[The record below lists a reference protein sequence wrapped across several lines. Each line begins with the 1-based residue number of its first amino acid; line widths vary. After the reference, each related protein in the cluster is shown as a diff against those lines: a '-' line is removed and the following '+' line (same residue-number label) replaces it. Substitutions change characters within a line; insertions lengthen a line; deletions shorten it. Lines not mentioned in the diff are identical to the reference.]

1 VSSQPSTLVDYL
13 SILRLRK
20 WLLVCS
26 VLVFVGGAWYMS
38 SRQVRQYS
46 ATAQVLLSQA
56 DSGQTSGHTSSQDAT
71 RYDETQ
77 AQVAQTAAVTKMA
90 VEHSGVDIEPSR
102 LLASSSVAVDGGA
115 DILEFTVTN
124 ANLDVAVRLVN
135 AYAKAFTVSRRT
147 LDTNGVKAA
156 LAGLDKHLASVKD
169 RFNAAQK
176 AHTLQASQRAEL
188 DRLIRQDQNLRTELS
203 LQTGGALFT
212 KPATGGNQIQPK
224 PVRDIVLGLF
234 AGLGF
239 GLILIALTEAVDTR
253 VRTAEEVSQTL
264 GLRLLARIPR
274 PTRNHR
280 APGRMA
286 VLQDEPGSSAEAF
299 RQLRVAFDFANLDV
313 HATTVL
319 VTSATEGEGKS
330 TTAAN
335 LAIALAR
342 TGRSVILADFD
353 LRRPVLDQ
361 AFDLTGRPGVTDV
374 LTGRLDVSDVLVQ
387 VAAGA
392 TPDHPETL
400 GGDTTFQVL
409 PAGGR
414 CANPSDLLESRSVTP
429 LLDELS
435 ARADV
440 VLIDGPP
447 MLAVSD
453 AVILSGKV
461 DAVMVVVRASLLRRS
476 PLREFRRMLDDAP
489 ALVLGFVF
497 AGSGREAGYGYGNG
511 YNADTGVTG
520 TAAPSAA
527 RRRRRPAEAAAANDG
542 GLWFERPFE

>member
-1 VSSQPSTLVDYL
+1 MSSQPSTLVDYL

-135 AYAKAFTVSRRT
+135 AYAKAFTVYRRT

-353 LRRPVLDQ
+353 LRRPVLDR
-361 AFDLTGRPGVTDV
+361 AFRQPRCDRRAHGSAR
-374 LTGRLDVSDVLVQ
+374 RQ
-387 VAAGA
+387 RRAGA
-392 TPDHPETL
+392 GRRRRHARPS
-400 GGDTTFQVL
+400 GDPRRGYNL
-409 PAGGR
+409 PGSAGR
-414 CANPSDLLESRSVTP
+414 WPMRKSQR
-429 LLDELS
+429 S
-435 ARADV
+435 ARVAE
-440 VLIDGPP
+440 G
-447 MLAVSD
+447 D
-453 AVILSGKV
+453 A
-461 DAVMVVVRASLLRRS
+461 
-476 PLREFRRMLDDAP
+476 
-489 ALVLGFVF
+489 
-497 AGSGREAGYGYGNG
+497 
-511 YNADTGVTG
+511 
-520 TAAPSAA
+520 AA
-527 RRRRRPAEAAAANDG
+527 RRALRAGGCRPHRRPADACRQRRGDPVRQGRRGHG
-542 GLWFERPFE
+542 GGARESPSSVATEGVSTHARRCARSRAGVRVRRLGPRGWIRVWQRLQLRYGRHGHRRAVRCSQAPPSGRGRRGQRRRVVV